1 MSTAPDRTAEG
12 PPCLLLVD
20 DEPLLLRAVARLLRI
35 KGFEVHT
42 AENGSVALLRLAE
55 RVFDLVLCDVRMPVM
70 DGPTLLQTVRQGQPE
85 PPPFVFL
92 TGYGDLSDRQL
103 LAMGAQAVTSKPIDS
118 AALLD
123 LIHRWRRAEGPRL

>member
-1 MSTAPDRTAEG
+1 VVG

-20 DEPLLLRAVARLLRI
+20 DEPLLLRALARLLRI

-42 AENGSVALLRLAE
+42 AGDGREALLRLSE
-55 RVFDLVLCDVRMPVM
+55 RPYDLVLCDVRMPVM
-70 DGPTLLQTVRQGQPE
+70 DGPTLLQTVNQSQPK

-103 LAMGAQAVTSKPIDS
+103 LSLGALAVTSKPIDS
-118 AALLD
+118 ASLLE
-123 LIHRWRRAEGPRL
+123 LIHRWRRAA

>member
-1 MSTAPDRTAEG
+1 MSTAPDPTVVG

-20 DEPLLLRAVARLLRI
+20 DEPLLLRALARLLRI

-42 AENGSVALLRLAE
+42 AGDGREALLRLSE
-55 RVFDLVLCDVRMPVM
+55 RPYDLVLCDVRMPVM
-70 DGPTLLQTVRQGQPE
+70 DGPTLLQTVNQSQPK

-103 LAMGAQAVTSKPIDS
+103 LSLGALAVTSKPIDS
-118 AALLD
+118 ASLLE
-123 LIHRWRRAEGPRL
+123 LIHRWRRAA